1 MAPTNKIKGPCFY
14 CCGMGHYLSKCP
26 YRRLALRKST
36 AAQNWDRSMEQLLT
50 RQSQIIQDLAQ
61 GIQEL
66 QQVNTALVQGH
77 QHEKALQDYQ
87 LYKPQDEEG
96 DVSDDTKARTRDA
109 LKDSSL

>member
-1 MAPTNKIKGPCFY
+1 
-14 CCGMGHYLSKCP
+14 
-26 YRRLALRKST
+26 
-36 AAQNWDRSMEQLLT
+36 MEQLLA
-50 RQSQIIQDLAQ
+50 RQDQIIQDLAQ

-77 QHEKALQDYQ
+77 QQEKALQDHQ

-109 LKDSSL
+109 PKDSSLY